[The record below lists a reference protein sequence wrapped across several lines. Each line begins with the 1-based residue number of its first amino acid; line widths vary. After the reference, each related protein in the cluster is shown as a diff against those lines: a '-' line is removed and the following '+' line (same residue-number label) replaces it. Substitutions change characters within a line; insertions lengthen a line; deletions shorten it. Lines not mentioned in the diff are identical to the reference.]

1 MIKGKFIEKCKSQN
15 LRRVLLK
22 DPPEK
27 LEQLISVA
35 RAHEEAYRQA
45 NMMKEKTVTCGKD
58 IIIQNQ
64 AEIQHSDQ
72 HMMPKLNSVQMQ
84 TNRNKNVHDA
94 VNGLIQAKTVGLR
107 AKLVLHLWGK
117 SSGSYN
123 IDQSPVKIEKQSA
136 RGGYSFELHGREKSM
151 CPDRGL
157 LNRDELLVRAICPLF
172 GFGFRVSRHY
182 FLLSETLG
190 TSILTRSLG
199 DSGNANLY
207 KILRKL
213 WECQSLQDPQETLG
227 TSIFTRSL
235 RDFGNVNLTRSLGDS
250 GNVNLYKILRR
261 L

>member
-107 AKLVLHLWGK
+107 AKLVLHVTRSDTCNRCAKLNK
-117 SSGSYN
+117 KKN
-123 IDQSPVKIEKQSA
+123 TQNRHFEKQKVD
-136 RGGYSFELHGREKSM
+136 L
-151 CPDRGL
+151 
-157 LNRDELLVRAICPLF
+157 
-172 GFGFRVSRHY
+172 
-182 FLLSETLG
+182 
-190 TSILTRSLG
+190 
-199 DSGNANLY
+199 
-207 KILRKL
+207 
-213 WECQSLQDPQETLG
+213 
-227 TSIFTRSL
+227 IFS
-235 RDFGNVNLTRSLGDS
+235 
-250 GNVNLYKILRR
+250 
-261 L
+261 